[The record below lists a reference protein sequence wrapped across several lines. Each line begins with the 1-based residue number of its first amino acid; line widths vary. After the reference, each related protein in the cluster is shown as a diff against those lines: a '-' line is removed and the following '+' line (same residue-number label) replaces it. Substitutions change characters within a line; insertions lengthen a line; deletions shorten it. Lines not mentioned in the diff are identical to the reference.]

1 MNNINNIYMN
11 NKLETFTVFIGSS
24 PDSVFC
30 LLSIP
35 FLDPNSPFQDRANKL
50 GQTPTVLL
58 PPQSLQIPSEVRVNI
73 SQSMGPQLVC

>member
-1 MNNINNIYMN
+1 MN

-35 FLDPNSPFQDRANKL
+35 FLIPNSPFQDCANKS
-50 GQTPTVLL
+50 GQSVLL
-58 PPQSLQIPSEVRVNI
+58 PPHRVSTSL
-73 SQSMGPQLVC
+73 MK